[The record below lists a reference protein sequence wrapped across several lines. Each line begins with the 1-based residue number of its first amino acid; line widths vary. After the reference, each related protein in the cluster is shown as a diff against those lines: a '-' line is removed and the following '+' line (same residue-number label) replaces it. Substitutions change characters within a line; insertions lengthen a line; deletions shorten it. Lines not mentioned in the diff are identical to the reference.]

1 MPFDEVLA
9 ARVRPL
15 LVRRKG
21 FAQKK
26 MFGGVG
32 YLLSGNMCV
41 GVWKEF
47 LIARIGVEMYE
58 GALAEPHVR
67 VFDITGRAMKG
78 WVMVEP
84 AGVADGEAL
93 KSWVR
98 RAANFTTSLPAK

>member
-1 MPFDEVLA
+1 MPYDEALA

-21 FAQKK
+21 FAEKK

-32 YLLSGNMCV
+32 YLLNGNMCV

-47 LIARIGVEMYE
+47 LIARIGIEMYE

-84 AGVADGEAL
+84 AGVADDEAL
-93 KSWVR
+93 TSWVR
-98 RAANFTTSLPAK
+98 RAANFTSSLPAK